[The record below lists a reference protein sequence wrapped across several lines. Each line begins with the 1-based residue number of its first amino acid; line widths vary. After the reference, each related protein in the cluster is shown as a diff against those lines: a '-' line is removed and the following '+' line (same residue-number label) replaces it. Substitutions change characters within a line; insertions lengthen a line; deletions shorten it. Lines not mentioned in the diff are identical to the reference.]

1 MTARRAHGA
10 STFAEDPAIPVPAAR
25 ILWDE
30 ALDPGTLVVRAEP
43 VGRPDP
49 DAVDL
54 DALADLLTVVGGDG
68 RSEHA
73 VLSDGWRRIRLD
85 IDQGT
90 LRRGGR
96 VRLRYHLSG
105 LVSVEPKLLP
115 IRRLLALCDAGRF
128 APGLFPPDRRLP
140 RWIEFLRVADAR
152 ASGASYRDIALVLYG
167 EDRTRDEWH
176 DRGRSLHSRVR
187 RLVAGARDMAA
198 GGYRGLLRRKRSPG
212 KVEARGDD

>member
-1 MTARRAHGA
+1 M
-10 STFAEDPAIPVPAAR
+10 PV
-25 ILWDE
+25 D
-30 ALDPGTLVVRAEP
+30 
-43 VGRPDP
+43 RPDP
-49 DAVDL
+49 DAIDL
-54 DALADLLTVVGGDG
+54 DALADLLTVVGGVG

-90 LRRGGR
+90 LRRGGQ

-115 IRRLLALCDAGRF
+115 IRRLVTLCDAGRF

-176 DRGRSLHSRVR
+176 DEGRSLHSRVR
-187 RLVAGARDMAA
+187 RLVSGASDMAA
-198 GGYRGLLRRKRSPG
+198 GGYRDLLRRRRSPDKIEVG
-212 KVEARGDD
+212 GDER